1 MSKPKRTFTAEFKRD
16 AIALA
21 ERGDRSVAQIERDLG
36 LSAGCLRPWRADAR
50 RAAAAG
56 TTTDALA
63 DQARALQRLRRENAR
78 LREEPLLS
86 DPTHHWRMQPAPLE
100 RAKPDLIDNHHQLR
114 VLP

>member
-1 MSKPKRTFTAEFKRD
+1 MSKPKRTYTAEFKRD

-36 LSAGCLRPWRADAR
+36 LSVGCLRHWRAAAR

-63 DQARALQRLRRENAR
+63 DQARELQRLRRENAR
-78 LREEPLLS
+78 LREEREILKKAVAIFVHPS
-86 DPTHHWRMQPAPLE
+86 PSG
-100 RAKPDLIDNHHQLR
+100 IDG
-114 VLP
+114 

>member
-1 MSKPKRTFTAEFKRD
+1 MSKLKRTYTAEFKRD

-36 LSAGCLRPWRADAR
+36 LSASCLRHWRAAAR

-63 DQARALQRLRRENAR
+63 DQARELQRLRREVAQ
-78 LREEPLLS
+78 LREEREILKKAVAIFVHPS
-86 DPTHHWRMQPAPLE
+86 PTA
-100 RAKPDLIDNHHQLR
+100 ING
-114 VLP
+114 